1 MDHSVSDLK
10 PHFIFQGVRET
21 SRWPPTS
28 WSRCWPIRPSCVI
41 NTNRNSGCG
50 AGVYACK
57 EKGSMQTETASK
69 PRHSVFENCRDLI
82 GADLYRRNAF
92 RVLGMSI
99 DASVQSATKSQK
111 PGAMDQQRG

>member
-1 MDHSVSDLK
+1 
-10 PHFIFQGVRET
+10 
-21 SRWPPTS
+21 
-28 WSRCWPIRPSCVI
+28 
-41 NTNRNSGCG
+41 
-50 AGVYACK
+50 
-57 EKGSMQTETASK
+57 MQTETASK

-111 PGAMDQQRG
+111 RREMDRSWVGRRKAPARAAVCFRSPPPPTARSYEERSRHCRIP